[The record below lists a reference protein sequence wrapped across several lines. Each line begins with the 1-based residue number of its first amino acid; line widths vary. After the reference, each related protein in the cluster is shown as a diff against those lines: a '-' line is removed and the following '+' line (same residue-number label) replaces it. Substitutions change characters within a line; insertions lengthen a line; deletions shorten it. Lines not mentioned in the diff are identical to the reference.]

1 MNLLKRRAFDA
12 ACRSWVRVLPV
23 LVPGLIVIIAAVG
36 LSGCESSSL
45 GGILQGDRV
54 AVRQAN
60 RPPRPAPA
68 TAVKAGPSVVAFP
81 RPGMIGKTG
90 KTAAAPVSPPAAARK
105 SGERP
110 PSLIPYL
117 TGQAQARRPPDLAPA
132 ERGINDSAAPPAGRE
147 LPPPAM
153 KIADGVRAA
162 LLLPLS
168 GRAARLGQAM
178 LNAAQMALFAFAD
191 KKFELLFYDTLG
203 TPEGAARAASQ
214 AIGDGASVILGPLF
228 SASAMAVA
236 PAARAA
242 NVTVI
247 SFSSDR
253 QATGKGV
260 YTIGF
265 YPGDEVRR
273 VASFAL
279 SRGLRRFAVLAPDD
293 AYGKAVLAALR
304 ETITGGGG
312 EISRVELYD
321 PQTADYS
328 TVVRRL
334 ANYNERRKALIDQIG
349 ELKKRDDEIARRAV
363 RRLKK
368 RQTIGELP
376 FDALL
381 VAAGGKRLQAIA
393 ALLPFYD
400 VDPDKIRIL
409 GTGRWDEPGIGSEPA
424 LVGGWFAAPPPGKR
438 NGFDRRYKKTYG
450 KTPPRLVTLAYDATA
465 LAAVLARA
473 GDGFGPETLTAKSG
487 FAGRDGIFRFRLDG
501 TSERGLAVIQIQPR
515 GELVISKAP
524 QNF

>member
-1 MNLLKRRAFDA
+1 M
-12 ACRSWVRVLPV
+12 
-23 LVPGLIVIIAAVG
+23 I
-36 LSGCESSSL
+36 
-45 GGILQGDRV
+45 
-54 AVRQAN
+54 RQ
-60 RPPRPAPA
+60 
-68 TAVKAGPSVVAFP
+68 TVKAPGPV
-81 RPGMIGKTG
+81 
-90 KTAAAPVSPPAAARK
+90 AAAPVSPPAEASKAGK
-105 SGERP
+105 KP

-117 TGQAQARRPPDLAPA
+117 TGQAQARK
-132 ERGINDSAAPPAGRE
+132 SAALAAAKTTTQPADTDPP
-147 LPPPAM
+147 LPAM

-178 LNAAQMALFAFAD
+178 VNAAQMALFAFAD

-203 TPEGAARAASQ
+203 TPEGAVRAASQ
-214 AIGDGASVILGPLF
+214 AIGDGVSVILGPLF
-228 SASAMAVA
+228 SASARAVA

-242 NVTVI
+242 DVTVI

-253 QATGKGV
+253 QATGEGI

-293 AYGKAVLAALR
+293 AYGKTVLAALR
-304 ETITGGGG
+304 ETVVAAGG

-321 PQTADYS
+321 PQADDYSAMVRRIADYG
-328 TVVRRL
+328 
-334 ANYNERRKALIDQIG
+334 ERRKALLDQIG
-349 ELKKRDDEIARRAV
+349 ELKKRDDEIAKRAIK
-363 RRLKK
+363 RLKK

-381 VAAGGKRLQAIA
+381 LADGGKRLQAIA

-409 GTGRWDEPGIGSEPA
+409 GTGRWDEPGIGTEPA
-424 LVGGWFAAPPPGKR
+424 LVGGWFAAPPPEKR
-438 NGFDRRYKKTYG
+438 NRFDSRYKKVYG

-465 LAAVLARA
+465 LAAVIARSGA
-473 GDGFGPETLTAKSG
+473 DFGPETLTTKSG
-487 FAGRDGIFRFRLDG
+487 FDGRDGIFRFRADG
-501 TSERGLAVIQIQPR
+501 TSERGLAVIQVQPR

-524 QNF
+524 RNF